1 MKRIKSL
8 TVLRT
13 ITLALSFTFLP
24 LAAPTFAQTNDNA
37 NRGAEARR
45 DDDRDR
51 RDRRDREDDD
61 DGFPWGLLGLAGL
74 AGLLG
79 LRRPGREPERE
90 IYVDKRD
97 LPPPPPP
104 RA

>member
-1 MKRIKSL
+1 MKRIKSPA
-8 TVLRT
+8 VLRA
-13 ITLALSFTFLP
+13 ITLCVSLTFIP
-24 LAAPTFAQTNDNA
+24 LATPIFAQTNDNA

-51 RDRRDREDDD
+51 RDRRDRDDD
-61 DGFPWGLLGLAGL
+61 DDDFPWGLLGLAGL

-79 LRRPGREPERE
+79 LRGHRREPERE

-97 LPPPPPP
+97 LPPTPP
-104 RA
+104 RG

>member
-1 MKRIKSL
+1 MKRIKSP
-8 TVLRT
+8 TVLRA
-13 ITLALSFTFLP
+13 ITLALSLTFLP

-37 NRGAEARR
+37 NRSADARR

-51 RDRRDREDDD
+51 RDRRDRDD

-79 LRRPGREPERE
+79 LRRPKREPERE

-97 LPPPPPP
+97 LPPTPPP